1 MQSQPRSVHQYPNK
15 TAVTNSNFMIPSLL
29 NVKSAKNFSTVQQIN
44 QNKEQSHDL
53 NNNKKIEINR

>member
-1 MQSQPRSVHQYPNK
+1 MQSQPRSVHQHPNK

-44 QNKEQSHDL
+44 QNKE
-53 NNNKKIEINR
+53 